1 MGVLVLS
8 YSFFDM
14 AALTL
19 SFINSENSIFDV
31 QNRHGRLTWALPLL
45 WEGYHLLHPL
55 YLLLFLSCHSQTM
68 DVSVSATGKP
78 FDSP

>member
-31 QNRHGRLTWALPLL
+31 QNRHGRLSYGKGTIF
-45 WEGYHLLHPL
+45 YTH
-55 YLLLFLSCHSQTM
+55 YTYCYSST
-68 DVSVSATGKP
+68 ATP
-78 FDSP
+78 RP